1 MYIFPLSDYTFIR
14 RTIQKGADTAVTR
27 SLQQCT
33 NCMKF
38 LFRNSTRPQFAEKPK
53 TLRECILEDLEKTKY
68 ELETAY
74 SGFDNVTDPDL
85 IDCYI
90 YEVNAVMKRYRYLL
104 SQAASLTSLPENESS
119 NLNTET
125 PVNALV

>member
-1 MYIFPLSDYTFIR
+1 MVMG
-14 RTIQKGADTAVTR
+14 TIQNPNTKQGADVFSVTSIKNMKLNL
-27 SLQQCT
+27 SL
-33 NCMKF
+33 
-38 LFRNSTRPQFAEKPK
+38 SPRPEHKEKPK

-74 SGFDNVTDPDL
+74 CGFDNVTDPDL

-104 SQAASLTSLPENESS
+104 NQAAALSPLPEEETVP
-119 NLNTET
+119 LNTEA
-125 PVNALV
+125 PIGALVG

>member
-1 MYIFPLSDYTFIR
+1 
-14 RTIQKGADTAVTR
+14 
-27 SLQQCT
+27 
-33 NCMKF
+33 MKF
-38 LFRNSTRPQFAEKPK
+38 LFRNSPRPEFPERPK
-53 TLRECILEDLEKTKY
+53 TLRECILEDLEKTRY

-104 SQAASLTSLPENESS
+104 NQAASLSSLPEEETI

-125 PVNALV
+125 AMNALSG

>member
-1 MYIFPLSDYTFIR
+1 MKINLS
-14 RTIQKGADTAVTR
+14 
-27 SLQQCT
+27 L
-33 NCMKF
+33 
-38 LFRNSTRPQFAEKPK
+38 LPRPESKDRPK

-74 SGFDNVTDPDL
+74 CGFDNVTDPDL

-104 SQAASLTSLPENESS
+104 NQAAALTPLPEKETATLDTESAIG
-119 NLNTET
+119 
-125 PVNALV
+125 ALVG

>member
-1 MYIFPLSDYTFIR
+1 
-14 RTIQKGADTAVTR
+14 
-27 SLQQCT
+27 
-33 NCMKF
+33 MKF
-38 LFRNSTRPQFAEKPK
+38 LFRNSPRPEFPERPK
-53 TLRECILEDLEKTKY
+53 TLRECILEDLEKTRY

-104 SQAASLTSLPENESS
+104 NQAAALTPLPEEKTME
-119 NLNTET
+119 LNTEST
-125 PVNALV
+125 AAALIG

>member
-1 MYIFPLSDYTFIR
+1 MKLIFSLLS
-14 RTIQKGADTAVTR
+14 
-27 SLQQCT
+27 
-33 NCMKF
+33 
-38 LFRNSTRPQFAEKPK
+38 RPESKEEPK
-53 TLRECILEDLEKTKY
+53 TLRECILDDLEKTKY

-104 SQAASLTSLPENESS
+104 NQAAALSPLPDNDSV
-119 NLNTET
+119 NLNTEAT
-125 PVNALV
+125 VGALVG

>member
-1 MYIFPLSDYTFIR
+1 
-14 RTIQKGADTAVTR
+14 
-27 SLQQCT
+27 
-33 NCMKF
+33 MKF
-38 LFRNSTRPQFAEKPK
+38 LFRNSPRPEFPEKPK
-53 TLRECILEDLEKTKY
+53 TLRECILEDLEKTRY

-104 SQAASLTSLPENESS
+104 NQAASLSSLPDEEPI

-125 PVNALV
+125 TLNALSG

>member
-1 MYIFPLSDYTFIR
+1 MKLNLSF
-14 RTIQKGADTAVTR
+14 
-27 SLQQCT
+27 SL
-33 NCMKF
+33 
-38 LFRNSTRPQFAEKPK
+38 RPEFEEKPK
-53 TLRECILEDLEKTKY
+53 TLRECILEDLEKTRY

-104 SQAASLTSLPENESS
+104 NQAASLSKLPEEETV
-119 NLNTET
+119 NLDSET
-125 PVNALV
+125 SVSALVG

>member
-1 MYIFPLSDYTFIR
+1 
-14 RTIQKGADTAVTR
+14 
-27 SLQQCT
+27 
-33 NCMKF
+33 MKF
-38 LFRNSTRPQFAEKPK
+38 LFRSSPRPDFPEKPK
-53 TLRECILEDLEKTKY
+53 TLRECILEDLEKTRY

-104 SQAASLTSLPENESS
+104 NQAASLSSLPEDEPI
-119 NLNTET
+119 NLNTEPT
-125 PVNALV
+125 LNALSG